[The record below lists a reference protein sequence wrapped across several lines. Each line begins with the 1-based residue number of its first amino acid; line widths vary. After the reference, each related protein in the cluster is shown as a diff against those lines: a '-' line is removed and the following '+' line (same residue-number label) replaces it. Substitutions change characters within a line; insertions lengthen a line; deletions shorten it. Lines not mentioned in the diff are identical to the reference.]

1 MLLYLMNMLS
11 GKLLIAGTLFDR
23 LWQDVFDKF
32 ISLCLSI
39 DSIIYGGITWM
50 YTVFIAIAEARIF
63 TTETIMSFIQ
73 RLYLIVGVIALFF
86 AAYLFLTIIV
96 NPDNLKAGASPAK
109 LIRNVV
115 LGIVSIVFVP
125 TIFNFAYAIQGAVIR
140 QNVIPRLFFESSSL
154 ELAQSEN
161 SFAEFGVTIFE
172 SSFYMKRNE
181 LEGSKVRD
189 TYASNEKDAI
199 KFNDIKYFAD
209 CLDYVKDGSIQY
221 NYILSGII
229 GIVVLFILVS
239 YCINTGVRT
248 VKLCFLQI
256 MAPIPCLLMMVPT
269 QEKVFKSWLSECIK
283 TFLDVFAKI
292 AVMVFG
298 IYLIQRLQIF
308 FDLNKDNLFK
318 NYDISVVCFAKLFLI
333 MGVCMFLKKAPKL
346 MSDIIGIDLTDSGLS
361 LKKTFGEF
369 KESIA
374 PVTNFADRTA
384 GMIGGAIAAGQAYKE
399 GLQQGNKGNALKKG
413 LATFHG
419 LRNGWNGGIKGIG
432 SAYNYEMETQRSYAL
447 DTNKP
452 LGTQMKNAVF
462 DSLRDNLG
470 FNSRYDDEI
479 RRREINRDVRLANAN
494 QDYREIESKTSQKRN
509 EIDTKYKNSLNTK
522 QNAVDKFSALGDDVK
537 AECEKDGNKS
547 YTSVSDMLEKRK
559 NAILKENAE
568 VTNKLKS
575 TNLSPDKRSALL
587 EKQASL
593 RSEFDDYKNAKNYLD
608 TNGLLSEK
616 FNNYGINKELE
627 NISKLDPSQMSQ
639 NLKNALTLIYGE
651 GKDMNQ
657 IQYLQSGDISSKIK
671 MDLQEA
677 ELSLRNADVNIGH
690 VYDNTS
696 KQYKLDEASTLNLLK
711 EFSDAQKSG
720 DFKTILKLK
729 KKISE
734 LLDSEKMAKNSDLS
748 NTPIT
753 VTLSGGRGTKEYQLY
768 DLLKMQEQLKDEIE
782 TINKEVEKFIEARKS
797 DQRSSQIRES
807 RNKARPVHKS
817 HKNGNQ

>member
-189 TYASNEKDAI
+189 TYATNEKDAI
-199 KFNDIKYFAD
+199 KFNDIKYFSD

-298 IYLIQRLQIF
+298 IYLIQRLQVF
-308 FDLNKDNLFK
+308 FDLNRDNLFK

-384 GMIGGAIAAGQAYKE
+384 GLIGGTIAANQAYKE

-419 LRNGWNGGIKGIG
+419 MRNGWNGGLKNIG
-432 SAYNYEMETQRSYAL
+432 AAYNYEMETQRSYAL
-447 DTNKP
+447 DKNKP
-452 LGTQMKNAVF
+452 LSRQIGNAVF

-479 RRREINRDVRLANAN
+479 RRREISRDVRLADAYR
-494 QDYREIESKTSQKRN
+494 DYREIENKTSEQNRRIEN
-509 EIDTKYKNSLNTK
+509 DYKATLNANK
-522 QNAVDKFSALGDDVK
+522 NARDKFSTFGDDVK
-537 AECEKDGNKS
+537 AECEKDGNKAFS
-547 YTSVSDMLEKRK
+547 TNNEMLAAKRNELFTDRTKVVSD
-559 NAILKENAE
+559 
-568 VTNKLKS
+568 LKS
-575 TNLSPDKRSALL
+575 TSLTPEQRKALENKRDQINNDLYRLSLADSYFK
-587 EKQASL
+587 KQKTGMD
-593 RSEFDDYKNAKNYLD
+593 E
-608 TNGLLSEK
+608 
-616 FNNYGINKELE
+616 FNNFQLNNKLEEL
-627 NISKLDPSQMSQ
+627 KTDDTLSQD
-639 NLKNALTLIYGE
+639 LKNALTLLYSS
-651 GKDMNQ
+651 GKDQN
-657 IQYLQSGDISSKIK
+657 ILKYLSSGDISSKIK

-677 ELSLRNADVNIGH
+677 ELSLRNANVGVSH
-690 VYDNTS
+690 VYNS
-696 KQYKLDEASTLNLLK
+696 STKTVTQNKEDLLTQ
-711 EFSDAQKSG
+711 FSRAKSSG

-729 KKISE
+729 KKLGEIF
-734 LLDSEKMAKNSDLS
+734 DQDTMAKNEQLSD
-748 NTPIT
+748 TPIS
-753 VTLSGGRGTKEYQLY
+753 VSIGGNPPRKYQLY
-768 DLLKMQEQLKDEIE
+768 DLLEMQEQLKQEIE

-797 DQRSSQIRES
+797 EQQAAQIRQN
-807 RNKARPVHKS
+807 RDKNRPVFKS
-817 HKNGNQ
+817 HGNNNGKKP